1 MSTDFANKSVDI
13 WLLLS
18 SDMVTS
24 RKQNINSNR
33 DSIRL
38 SMKQRLIEN
47 AGILKNGTNRTC
59 GHQQLPNK

>member
-47 AGILKNGTNRTC
+47 AGILKNGTNQTC

>member
-13 WLLLS
+13 GLLLS

-47 AGILKNGTNRTC
+47 AGILKNGTNWTC

>member
-13 WLLLS
+13 WLLFL

-33 DSIRL
+33 DGICL

-47 AGILKNGTNRTC
+47 AGTLKNGTNRTC